1 MCARHLGQSRYGIV
15 HAEVVQVRCD
25 AWEHF
30 FWLGNIEDLTGS
42 LPHAQELRVPLP
54 DAFQEGFHLTV
65 QVSGH
70 KKWKYCKI
78 QESARLID
86 TFCISRNIRTS
97 SLITPGPEHV
107 SFEPCCLL
115 KKGCWRHPATSNTVW
130 ACLWYSL
137 GHTADLKAMKAMQLC
152 SYDSPVD
159 LLLTMAQP
167 HRASLA
173 ASLPQPLE
181 LYLDVS
187 ELVACLPEKGPSFLW
202 KVVLLIKLLCLVF
215 VVFTMSYI
223 YICTVCFIWIFI

>member
-1 MCARHLGQSRYGIV
+1 MEILQDTRICETNWHIL
-15 HAEVVQVRCD
+15 H
-25 AWEHF
+25 
-30 FWLGNIEDLTGS
+30 
-42 LPHAQELRVPLP
+42 
-54 DAFQEGFHLTV
+54 FQEH
-65 QVSGH
+65 Q
-70 KKWKYCKI
+70 
-78 QESARLID
+78 
-86 TFCISRNIRTS
+86 NI
-97 SLITPGPEHV
+97 ITPGPEHV

-115 KKGCWRHPATSNTVW
+115 KKGCWRHLATSNTVW
-130 ACLWYSL
+130 AYLWYSL
-137 GHTADLKAMKAMQLC
+137 GHTADLKAMKAMQLWFSC
-152 SYDSPVD
+152 WPSVD
-159 LLLTMAQP
+159 HGPT

>member
-97 SLITPGPEHV
+97 SRPVQSMCRLNPVAFLRKAADDIQLPVTRFGPI
-107 SFEPCCLL
+107 CDIL
-115 KKGCWRHPATSNTVW
+115 WATLRIW
-130 ACLWYSL
+130 KLW
-137 GHTADLKAMKAMQLC
+137 KLC

-187 ELVACLPEKGPSFLW
+187 ELVACLPEKKHHSFGRSF
-202 KVVLLIKLLCLVF
+202 CLSSCYVW
-215 VVFTMSYI
+215 SL
-223 YICTVCFIWIFI
+223 